1 MQTLVSL
8 DIETTGLDPTTDAII
23 EIGAV
28 RFHNSREE
36 DDWSRLVNPGR
47 PLSRFITQLTGI
59 TDEMLS
65 GAPRINEVLQSL
77 EEFVGEEPIV
87 GHRIEFDLSFLR
99 RKGLFKSNQPLDTY
113 DLAAVVLPDAGRYGL
128 GSLASLLNVPLANAH
143 RALDDAKTTMQVFQR
158 LYEHLLELP
167 YPLLKVLSEMAAP
180 IDWGAGWVFE
190 AALDQRTEA
199 GDVVPENG
207 RLEFESFSSP
217 PSSDGALTPLDKPS
231 DLNIEEL
238 TALIEP
244 GGELSKA
251 IDGYEHRTQQVQMLK
266 AVSEAL
272 SESRHLLVEA
282 GTGTGKSMAYLI
294 PGLEW
299 AAATGN
305 RVLVSTNTIN
315 LQDQLVH
322 KDVPDLKEVL
332 DKKYKVAVLKGRRNY
347 LCPRRLSAMARLG
360 PRSPDEA
367 RVLAKVLVW
376 LASGG
381 TGDVSE
387 INIRG
392 PVEAGIWSRL
402 SSDYQDC
409 SLEACYQHTG
419 GTCPYYR
426 SRKEAEGA
434 HVVIVNH
441 ALLLADI
448 ATGNRVIP
456 DYEYLVID
464 EGHHL
469 ESATTRGL
477 RFDVTEADLNRVLRE
492 LSGSSIQRVLKIAK
506 EILPPDQYAQLQT
519 VGSSVTSS
527 AREAQPLTAR
537 FFDQLQEF
545 MDRRLDGEPLS
556 RYGQEER
563 ILPSTRSLPFWS
575 EVEIGWDE
583 LRNPLAKVLDSLQTI
598 VAASE
603 EINAGASVPTLGSEP
618 GTLQVSEAGFSED
631 LAVSLRALASDLEEV
646 MTSLDEL
653 IFQADPQRIYWLQ
666 LRGEPRRLSMH
677 AAPLEVGPLVEKHLW
692 HTKESVVVTSATLTT
707 AGEFDYLR
715 RRLSAE
721 DADEL
726 AVGSPFDFESS
737 TMLYLIN
744 DIPEPRER
752 RAYQAAVER
761 GLITLC
767 RSTGGRTLVLF
778 TSNEQLMTTARAI
791 TAPLSSDGIVVLEQS
806 AGASRHALLES
817 FRSTEQAV
825 LLGSRSFWEGV
836 DIPGDALSVLAIVR
850 LPFDRPTD
858 PIIAARAET
867 YENSFNEYS
876 LPEAIL
882 RFRQGFGRLIRT
894 RSDRGIV
901 VSFDSRLLTK
911 SYGKAFINSLPN
923 VTQRIGPMSDLP
935 GQATRWLGL

>member
-8 DIETTGLDPTTDAII
+8 DIETTGLDPVTDAII

-28 RFHNSREE
+28 RFRNSRQE
-36 DDWSRLVNPGR
+36 DEWSQLVNPGR

-65 GAPRINEVLQSL
+65 RAPRITEVLQSL
-77 EEFVGEEPIV
+77 EDFVGDVPIV
-87 GHRIEFDLSFLR
+87 GHRVEFDLSFLR
-99 RKGLFKSNQPLDTY
+99 RKGLFGENQPLDTY

-128 GSLASLLNVPLANAH
+128 GALANLLKVPLVNAH

-158 LYEHLLELP
+158 LYQHVLELP
-167 YPLLKVLSEMAAP
+167 YPLLKVLSEMAEP

-190 AALDQRTEA
+190 AALDERTEA
-199 GDVVPENG
+199 GEIAPENG
-207 RLEFESFSSP
+207 RLEFPSFASQP
-217 PSSDGALTPLDKPS
+217 TSDRALAPLDQPL
-231 DLNIEEL
+231 DLDIEEL
-238 TALIEP
+238 TSLIEP

-251 IDGYEHRTQQVQMLK
+251 IEGYEHRTQQVQMLK

-272 SESRHLLVEA
+272 TESRHLLVEA

-294 PGLEW
+294 PSLEW
-299 AAATGN
+299 ATATGH

-322 KDVPDLKEVL
+322 KDVPDLKEAL
-332 DKKYKVAVLKGRRNY
+332 DKDYKVAVLKGRRNY
-347 LCPRRLSAMARLG
+347 LCPRRLSAVARLG
-360 PRSPDEA
+360 PRTAEEA

-376 LASGG
+376 LVRGG
-381 TGDVSE
+381 TGDVNE

-392 PVEAGIWSRL
+392 PVEAAIWSRL
-402 SSDYQDC
+402 SSDYEDC
-409 SLEACYQHTG
+409 SMEACYQHTG

-426 SRKEAEGA
+426 SRREAESA

-456 DYEYLVID
+456 DYEYLIVD

-477 RFDVTEADLNRVLRE
+477 RFDVTEGDLNRVLRE
-492 LSGSSIQRVLKIAK
+492 LSGPSTQRVLKLAK
-506 EILPPDQYAQLQT
+506 EWLSAEQFAQLQPVAST
-519 VGSSVTSS
+519 VNSSS
-527 AREAQPLTAR
+527 REAQQLTAR
-537 FFDQLQEF
+537 FFEQLQEF
-545 MDRRLDGEPLS
+545 MDRRRDGEPLS

-583 LRNPLAKVLDSLQTI
+583 LRNPLTKVIDSLQTI
-598 VAASE
+598 VAATE
-603 EINAGASVPTLGSEP
+603 EINAGAPEQARSIERGI
-618 GTLQVSEAGFSED
+618 LQVSEEGLSED
-631 LAVSLRALASDLEEV
+631 LAASLRALASDLGEI

-677 AAPLEVGPLVEKHLW
+677 AAPLEVGPLVEKYLW
-692 HTKESVVVTSATLTT
+692 HEKESVVITSATLTT

-761 GLITLC
+761 GLIALC

-778 TSNEQLMTTARAI
+778 TSNEQLMSTAKAI
-791 TAPLSSDGIVVLEQS
+791 TPALSSEGIVVLEQS
-806 AGASRHALLES
+806 AGSSRHALLES

-836 DIPGDALSVLAIVR
+836 DIPGEALSVLAIIR

-894 RSDRGIV
+894 RSDRGVV

-911 SYGKAFINSLPN
+911 SYGKAFIDSLPH
-923 VTQRIGPMSDLP
+923 VTQRVGPMSELP
-935 GQATRWLGL
+935 GQATRWLGI

>member
-1 MQTLVSL
+1 MQNLVSL
-8 DIETTGLDPTTDAII
+8 DIETTGLDPVTDAII

-28 RFHNSREE
+28 RFRNSRKE
-36 DDWSRLVNPGR
+36 DEWSQLVNPGR

-59 TDEMLS
+59 TDDMLA
-65 GAPRINEVLQSL
+65 GAPRISEVLQSL
-77 EEFVGEEPIV
+77 DDFVGDAPIV
-87 GHRIEFDLSFLR
+87 GHRVSFDLSFLR
-99 RKGLFKSNQPLDTY
+99 RKGLFEDNQPLDTY

-128 GSLASLLNVPLANAH
+128 GSLANLLNVPLANAH

-158 LYEHLLELP
+158 LYDYVLELP
-167 YPLLKVLSEMAAP
+167 YPLLKVLSEMAEP

-190 AALDQRTEA
+190 AALEERSEA
-199 GDVVPENG
+199 GEIAPENG
-207 RLEFESFSSP
+207 RLEFSSFASP
-217 PSSDGALTPLDKPS
+217 PSSKSALSPLDQPA
-231 DLNIEEL
+231 DLDIEEL
-238 TALIEP
+238 TSLIEP
-244 GGELSKA
+244 GGELSEA
-251 IDGYEHRTQQVQMLK
+251 IEGYEHRTQQVQMLK

-294 PGLEW
+294 PSLEW

-315 LQDQLVH
+315 LQDQLIH
-322 KDVPDLKEVL
+322 KDAPDLKKAIGKDYE
-332 DKKYKVAVLKGRRNY
+332 VAVLKGRRNY
-347 LCPRRLSAMARLG
+347 LCPRRLSAVARLG
-360 PRSPDEA
+360 PRTPEEA

-376 LASGG
+376 LVRGG

-392 PVEAGIWSRL
+392 PVEAAIWSRL
-402 SSDYQDC
+402 SSDYEDC
-409 SLEACYQHTG
+409 SMEACYRYTG

-426 SRKEAEGA
+426 SRKAAESA

-456 DYEYLVID
+456 DYEYLIVD

-477 RFDVTEADLNRVLRE
+477 RFDVTEADLNRALRE
-492 LSGSSIQRVLKIAK
+492 LSGNSTQRVLKAAK
-506 EILPPDQYAQLQT
+506 AALPSDEFAQLQPVASEVT
-519 VGSSVTSS
+519 ASS
-527 AREAQPLTAR
+527 REAQRLTAN
-537 FFDQLQEF
+537 FFEQLQEF
-545 MDRRLDGEPLS
+545 MDRRRDGEPLG

-583 LRNPLAKVLDSLQTI
+583 LRNPLSKVLDSLQTI

-603 EINAGASVPTLGSEP
+603 EISGGTAGQSQALES
-618 GTLQVSEAGFSED
+618 GTLELSDTGLSED
-631 LAVSLRALASDLEEV
+631 LAVSLRALASDLGEIIS
-646 MTSLDEL
+646 SLDEL
-653 IFQADPQRIYWLQ
+653 IFDADPQRIYWLE
-666 LRGEPRRLSMH
+666 LRGEPRRFSMH
-677 AAPLEVGPLVEKHLW
+677 AAPLEVGPLVEKYLW
-692 HTKESVVVTSATLTT
+692 HEKESVVVTSATLTT
-707 AGEFDYLR
+707 DGEFDYLR

-744 DIPEPRER
+744 DMPEPRER
-752 RAYQAAVER
+752 NAYQAAVER
-761 GLITLC
+761 GLIGLC
-767 RSTGGRTLVLF
+767 KATGGRTLVLF
-778 TSNEQLMTTARAI
+778 TSNDQLMTTARAI
-791 TAPLSSDGIVVLEQS
+791 TPALSSEGIVVLEQS
-806 AGASRHALLES
+806 AGASRHALLEN

-836 DIPGDALSVLAIVR
+836 DIPGDALSVLVIVR
-850 LPFDRPTD
+850 LPFDRPND

-867 YENSFNEYS
+867 YENSFSEYS

-894 RSDRGIV
+894 RSDRGVV

-923 VTQRIGPMSDLP
+923 VTQRVGPMSDLP
-935 GQATRWLGL
+935 GQATRWLGI